1 MWASRGLEKPY
12 VSFGEHYKEQ
22 WKSSWISGNVF
33 SRSRY
38 VLVCGRDSKVRVLC
52 QPSPG
57 PESQWPHLPANW
69 RGAAG
74 SQAFL
79 FQNVNNCLGKM
90 MKSFLTK
97 MLVEETRGQ
106 RAFIR
111 GETVLVNI
119 VISEFYEPHSLTEQ
133 EKDFIHCPNLSKSSR
148 SSCDKNE

>member
-1 MWASRGLEKPY
+1 
-12 VSFGEHYKEQ
+12 
-22 WKSSWISGNVF
+22 
-33 SRSRY
+33 
-38 VLVCGRDSKVRVLC
+38 
-52 QPSPG
+52 
-57 PESQWPHLPANW
+57 
-69 RGAAG
+69 
-74 SQAFL
+74 
-79 FQNVNNCLGKM
+79 

-133 EKDFIHCPNLSKSSR
+133 EKDFIYCPNLSKSSR